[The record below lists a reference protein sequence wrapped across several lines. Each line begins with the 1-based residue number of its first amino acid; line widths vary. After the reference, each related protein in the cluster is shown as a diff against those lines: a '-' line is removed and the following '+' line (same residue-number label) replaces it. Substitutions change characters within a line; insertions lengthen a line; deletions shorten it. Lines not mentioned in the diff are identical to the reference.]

1 MIQSKPRVAKKE
13 PLIELS
19 AMEWNGKNELKEI
32 NQKIK
37 TLNER
42 IDKVS
47 GKGALKVKYPD
58 DINPGLKADKQMA
71 KSQMEKRLEQLED
84 DILYLNDSN

>member
-1 MIQSKPRVAKKE
+1 
-13 PLIELS
+13 
-19 AMEWNGKNELKEI
+19 MEWNGKNELKEI

-47 GKGALKVKYPD
+47 GKGALKVQYPD

>member
-47 GKGALKVKYPD
+47 GKGALKVQYPD
-58 DINPGLKADKQMA
+58 EIHSGLKAEKQMA

-84 DILYLNDSN
+84 DILYLNDNN